1 MKVLSVI
8 SILLD
13 YPHAELLDARAELEA
28 IVTGSELDAAHQALV
43 LQFIAERFAMD
54 TMVWQAEYDG
64 LFERGRS
71 LFLLLFEH
79 VHGESRDRGQAMVN
93 LLDQYHQAGL
103 DISAKELPDY
113 IPLYLEF
120 MSTQGSENGRYGL
133 EEVAPILALL
143 ACRLE
148 KHQSNYAN
156 LLHALLSLSKVDVDL
171 KDLREQIVDEQ
182 PDNTPKE
189 LDKVWEEEM
198 VSFMDNAQTGCN
210 SSNKPSEAQ
219 RRDQHIPLNTELL
232 QPKSNSQRL

>member
-1 MKVLSVI
+1 MKILSVI
-8 SILLD
+8 SMLLD
-13 YPHAELLDARAELEA
+13 YPQPELIEARAELVQVINQSQLNA
-28 IVTGSELDAAHQALV
+28 QHKAAV
-43 LQFIAERFAMD
+43 NQFIEQRFNSDLMD
-54 TMVWQAEYDG
+54 WQAEYDG

-71 LFLLLFEH
+71 LSMLLFEH
-79 VHGESRDRGQAMVN
+79 IHGESRDRGQAMVN
-93 LLDQYHQAGL
+93 LLAQYHQAGL

-133 EEVAPILALL
+133 EEVAHIFALL

-148 KHQSNYAN
+148 KHQSSYAD
-156 LLHALLSLSKVDVDL
+156 LFHALLSLTEIPLDL
-171 KDLREQIVDEQ
+171 DDLREQIVDEK

-198 VSFMDNAQTGCN
+198 VNFMDNAQN
-210 SSNKPSEAQ
+210 SCATQRPTEAQ

-232 QPKSNSQRL
+232 RQSGNSERL

>member
-1 MKVLSVI
+1 MKILSVI
-8 SILLD
+8 SMLLD
-13 YPHAELLDARAELEA
+13 YPQPELIEARGELVQVINQSQLNA
-28 IVTGSELDAAHQALV
+28 QHKAAV
-43 LQFIAERFAMD
+43 NQFIEQRFNSDLMD
-54 TMVWQAEYDG
+54 WQAEYDG

-71 LFLLLFEH
+71 LSMLLFEH
-79 VHGESRDRGQAMVN
+79 IHGESRDRGQAMVN
-93 LLDQYHQAGL
+93 LLAQYHQAGL

-133 EEVAPILALL
+133 EEVAHIFALL

-148 KHQSNYAN
+148 KHQSSYAD
-156 LLHALLSLSKVDVDL
+156 LFHALLSLTEISLDL
-171 KDLREQIVDEQ
+171 NDLREQIVDEK

-198 VSFMDNAQTGCN
+198 VNFMDNAQN
-210 SSNKPSEAQ
+210 SCATQRPTEAQ

-232 QPKSNSQRL
+232 RPSGHSERL